1 MPDKK
6 GEGNGELERLAA
18 AVELDREAGDLETQ
32 VARLEGEAEHLEVN
46 LDVPIETKR
55 GLAGSVKERGGSEG
69 EEKKLIP
76 QADEGS
82 SLGHLQP
89 KFQLLKEE
97 LSVKEAKLEEC
108 WEISRDIV
116 ETRGKEMTVLIAAV
130 DDAEEK
136 KQLMLKKVAE
146 VDSDICKISRQLA
159 KLQAKKEQLMR
170 EVEGQNV
177 VLNESLK
184 KRRQLEDLI
193 QLEVDKNKGSRMQLE
208 NEIESLRVKI
218 DNLTK
223 TEDNVSGKVD
233 KAMLDAQRFLLNI
246 DKKIE
251 AKESDLECPVC
262 FEVCAPPIYSCDE
275 QHIICSECRPKVSY

>member
-1 MPDKK
+1 
-6 GEGNGELERLAA
+6 
-18 AVELDREAGDLETQ
+18 
-32 VARLEGEAEHLEVN
+32 
-46 LDVPIETKR
+46 
-55 GLAGSVKERGGSEG
+55 
-69 EEKKLIP
+69 
-76 QADEGS
+76 
-82 SLGHLQP
+82 
-89 KFQLLKEE
+89 
-97 LSVKEAKLEEC
+97 
-108 WEISRDIV
+108 
-116 ETRGKEMTVLIAAV
+116 MTVLIAAV

-136 KQLMLKKVAE
+136 KQSILKKVAE
-146 VDSDICKISRQLA
+146 VDSDICEISRQLA
-159 KLQAKKEQLMR
+159 KLQANKEELMR
-170 EVEGQNV
+170 EVEGQNEV
-177 VLNESLK
+177 FNESLK

-208 NEIESLRVKI
+208 KEIESLRVKI

-223 TEDNVSGKVD
+223 TEDNVSGTVN